1 VAVVLIDMQEDEEQF
16 LEAVRSGV
24 SGYLL
29 SNASASDIIS
39 AVRAVTRGEAVCPP
53 RLCLALFR
61 FVARASIVTPA
72 HIRRG
77 SMHGLTL
84 LQQQLISLVAKR
96 LTNKEIASQLNLSE
110 FTIRNHIHRIMKQL
124 GVESR
129 FEMVEMARGFGYGG
143 LA

>member
-1 VAVVLIDMQEDEEQF
+1 MIDMKDDEEQF

-29 SNASASDIIS
+29 NDASANDVLS
-39 AVRAVTRGEAVCPP
+39 AVRAVARREAVCPP

-61 FVARASIVTPA
+61 FVAQGAIETPTQ
-72 HIRRG
+72 IRRG
-77 SMHGLTL
+77 STHVLTI
-84 LQQQLISLVAKR
+84 LQQQVISLVAKGLR
-96 LTNKEIASQLNLSE
+96 NKEIASQLNLSE

-124 GVESR
+124 KVGSR
-129 FEMVEMARGFGYGG
+129 YEMVNVVRAFTYGR